1 MVQTIA
7 QHSPFKFLDSYGRE
21 DRAIFFGREEEINAL
36 YELVMSSQLTLVY
49 GASGTGKTSLIECGL
64 GNRFSDT
71 DWFAIR
77 IRKCDDITQ
86 STFQAIRDR
95 SYPDKI
101 IADTESSIYN
111 AVQALYLF
119 YYIPIYLIFDQFEEL
134 FISGTIEE
142 QEHFFTQ
149 LSKVLETGKPCKI
162 ILVMREEYIGF
173 LSQYEHIIPSLFD
186 NKYRIEKM
194 NQLKLQSVILGTI
207 QTPQYHIIFEDP
219 EKNTKTI
226 IENLRNDRREVDL
239 TNLQVYLDRLYSE
252 DVKRIEES
260 GETRPITFD
269 SVLIEENVG
278 KLPQVLSD
286 FLEGQMTI
294 VDRILEYPDISLML
308 LTAFVTNDGTKQS
321 RHLNELID
329 ELKTTKNIPPSVS
342 KVCIQK
348 FYERRILREFKL
360 GDELQYEITHDLLAR
375 QIYNRF
381 SAEEKGLRRA
391 TSMIEDAY
399 DFHTELSKK
408 GEGISFMT
416 EEQLSYLQN
425 IMPRLNLNETLLGY
439 IEDSKTAITEEKEKE
454 KLILQREVS
463 FQKQQLEQEQKN
475 KVLQQTIMEQER
487 REHIKE
493 QDEARKAREQNILEL
508 KSQRRRSL
516 VSLIVGIA
524 MCGLAI
530 WAGIGVVQVKEQKR
544 IVELEKSRND
554 SLLAV
559 SIKMNDGLLKAK
571 KDIEDTEKKREKER
585 YDSFIEKGNV
595 KKDDKKY
602 REAITEYEG
611 ALLFTIVDSSKV
623 LGLIKQCEYDFALLK
638 KQEIFQLQFDTYIR
652 EGSRILDEE
661 VNKPNQ
667 LLAAEDY
674 IRAFEQIDSAHEI
687 VKYINNTKNT
697 DMVKSK
703 MIETNKRLI
712 RAFDIYKDK
721 AERFKKVNGLKEA
734 KTNLDRANLLSPAI
748 EDLDKD
754 IKNVK
759 EIEKHKDSDK
769 N

>member
-194 NQLKLQSVILGTI
+194 NQVKLQSVILGTI
-207 QTPQYHIIFEDP
+207 QTPQYHIIFEEP

-294 VDRILEYPDISLML
+294 VDKILEYPDISLML

-342 KVCIQK
+342 KDCIQK

-530 WAGIGVVQVKEQKR
+530 WAGIGVIQVKEQKR

-638 KQEIFQLQFDTYIR
+638 KQQILQLQFDNYIR

-674 IRAFEQIDSAHEI
+674 IRAFEQVDSADE
-687 VKYINNTKNT
+687 KLKKERAINNPQNRELVKN
-697 DMVKSK
+697 K
-703 MIETNKRLI
+703 MIETNKRLL
-712 RAFDIYKDK
+712 RAYEIYKDRG
-721 AERFKKVNGLKEA
+721 ERFKKVDGVKEA
-734 KTNLDRANLLSPAI
+734 ETNFSRAKKLLVTI
-748 EDLDKD
+748 EDLSYD
-754 IKNVK
+754 IKI
-759 EIEKHKDSDK
+759 IENYKDSHK
-769 N
+769 K

>member
-7 QHSPFKFLDSYGRE
+7 QHSPFKFLDSYSRE

-77 IRKCDDITQ
+77 IRKGDDITE

-95 SYPDKI
+95 SQPDKI

-149 LSKVLETGKPCKI
+149 LNKVLEAGKPCKV

-173 LSQYEHIIPSLFD
+173 LSQYEHIIPLLFD

-207 QTPQYHIIFEDP
+207 QTPQYNIIFEEP
-219 EKNTKTI
+219 EKNTTTI

-286 FLEGQMTI
+286 FLEDQMTV
-294 VDRILEYPDISLML
+294 VDKILEYPNISLML

-329 ELKTTKNIPPSVS
+329 ELETHKNIPPSVS
-342 KVCIQK
+342 NACIHK
-348 FYERRILREFKL
+348 FYERRILRELKV

-391 TSMIEDAY
+391 TGMIEDAY
-399 DFHTELSKK
+399 EFHTELSKK

-425 IMPRLNLNETLLGY
+425 ILPRLNLNETLLGY
-439 IEDSKTAITEEKEKE
+439 LEDSKTAINEEKEKE
-454 KLILQREVS
+454 KLMLQREVTL
-463 FQKQQLEQEQKN
+463 QKQQLEQEQKN
-475 KVLQQTIMEQER
+475 KILQQTLLEQER
-487 REHIKE
+487 HEHIRK
-493 QDEARKAREQNILEL
+493 QNEAQKVREQNILEL
-508 KSQRRRSL
+508 KRHRRRSL

-530 WAGIGVVQVKEQKR
+530 WAVVGFVIVEKQKKVVYEEKEKNAQLLRQKEQDN
-544 IVELEKSRND
+544 IQLE
-554 SLLAV
+554 
-559 SIKMNDGLLKAK
+559 KAK
-571 KDIEDTEKKREKER
+571 KDIIEAEEKREKER
-585 YDSFIEKGNV
+585 YDDFMLKGKINQ
-595 KKDDKKY
+595 DAKKY
-602 REAITEYEG
+602 MEAITQYQN
-611 ALLFTIVDSSKV
+611 ALLFSIADSVKV
-623 LGLIKQCEYDFALLK
+623 LAIIQQNIYDYNQLK
-638 KQEIFQLQFDTYIR
+638 KQENYQKQFDMLIR
-652 EGSRILDEE
+652 EGSHILDEE
-661 VNKPNQ
+661 VNKTTQ
-667 LLAAEDY
+667 LLAPE
-674 IRAFEQIDSAHEI
+674 
-687 VKYINNTKNT
+687 KYITACEKFDTAYTLLRFINDDKNRERIAG
-697 DMVKSK
+697 K
-703 MIETNKRLI
+703 MAETNKRI
-712 RAFDIYKDK
+712 KRAYDIYIDK
-721 AERFKKVNGLKEA
+721 AERFKKVNGVMEA
-734 KTNLDRANLLSPAI
+734 KLNYMKADSLKLSIKHTLKAI
-748 EDLDKD
+748 DDLKK
-754 IKNVK
+754 IKN
-759 EIEKHKDSDK
+759 
-769 N
+769 